1 MPSTASPRC
10 KETTVAKQK
19 VAKIKLQIP
28 AGQANPAPPV
38 GPALGEH
45 KVNIMDFCKKFNEA
59 TKGEEPGLIIP
70 VEITVFQDR
79 SFEITLK
86 QPPVAVLLRKA
97 AGVEKGS
104 ATPKRLRVG
113 KVSMEQ
119 VRRIAERKLPDL
131 NTDSLE
137 AAIRMVVGTAEN
149 MGLEVVP

>member
-1 MPSTASPRC
+1 M
-10 KETTVAKQK
+10 AKQV

-79 SFEITLK
+79 SFEIALK

-97 AGVEKGS
+97 AGVDKGS
-104 ATPKRLRVG
+104 PTPKRLRVG
-113 KVSMEQ
+113 KVTMEQ
-119 VRRIAERKLPDL
+119 VRRIAQRKLPDL
-131 NTDSLE
+131 NTDDLE
-137 AAIRMVVGTAEN
+137 AAVRMVVGTAEN